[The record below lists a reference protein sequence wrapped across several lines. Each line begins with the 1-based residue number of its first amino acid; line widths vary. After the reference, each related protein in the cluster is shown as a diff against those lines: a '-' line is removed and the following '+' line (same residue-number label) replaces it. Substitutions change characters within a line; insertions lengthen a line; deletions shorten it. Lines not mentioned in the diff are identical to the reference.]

1 MGIVFK
7 QTSWNIVTI
16 TVAILIGGINTLYFY
31 PEFLREQY
39 YGLVV
44 FLLAT
49 SNLLQPLMSFGAQHT
64 IIKFFSSF
72 KNVKEKD
79 EFLSS
84 IIFLPLF
91 FILPVCFLVVQF
103 HDLIAEFL
111 SVKNPIIK
119 SYVWVIF
126 LVSFA
131 TSYFEVFYAW
141 SRVQFK
147 SIFGNILKEIYPR
160 IAVFILL
167 FLVSI
172 DILTKENFVWWLTGL
187 YYIRL
192 IIMIIYSLF
201 LYTPKFSVKIPN
213 NFKEILSYSI
223 YILLAGSAA
232 SFLID
237 IDKYMIPQKQ
247 AISQT
252 AYYAV
257 AVFIATVVEIPGRA
271 MFQIINPLVARSL
284 NENNIN
290 ELNDLYTKSS
300 INLLIIA
307 GLFFLV
313 ININIVP
320 FYNLM
325 SSSSYGDAI
334 WVVLMISLS
343 KLILMSFGCGPAILA
358 TSKFY
363 KITLPFSIFM
373 AVSVYFLND
382 ILIDIYSING
392 AALSTLIVVI
402 FFTFFKI
409 LYIKFK
415 LDIIPYSIH
424 TIKVLAIIL
433 FTFFIFV
440 GIDNDGRLFYFLF
453 SDLEFEFSNVLEII
467 FNSVL
472 VSSLYLYIVYK
483 SKSSKSVNNFINK
496 LLRGNFRL

>member
-16 TVAILIGGINTLYFY
+16 TVAILIGGVNTLYFY

-72 KNVKEKD
+72 KNIKEKD

-271 MFQIINPLVARSL
+271 MFQIINPLVAKAL
-284 NENNIN
+284 NEENFV
-290 ELNDLYTKSS
+290 ELKNLYKQSS
-300 INLLIIA
+300 ENLLIVC
-307 GLFFLV
+307 GLFFLL
-313 ININIVP
+313 INLNIDS
-320 FYNLM
+320 FYMFLNNQEY
-325 SSSSYGDAI
+325 SDASL
-334 WVVLMISLS
+334 VVLIISS
-343 KLILMSFGCGPAILA
+343 AKLIQMSFGCGPAILA

-363 KITLPFSIFM
+363 KITLPFSIAM

-382 ILIDIYSING
+382 YLIDLYGING
-392 AALSTLIVVI
+392 AAISTFIVLLIFTVLKIIYIRYKVKLQPFNFNSIKIFTSILLIYFFNSYINLELSPLIE
-402 FFTFFKI
+402 
-409 LYIKFK
+409 
-415 LDIIPYSIH
+415 IIIRSI
-424 TIKVLAIIL
+424 IIL
-433 FTFFIFV
+433 IT
-440 GIDNDGRLFYFLF
+440 Y
-453 SDLEFEFSNVLEII
+453 
-467 FNSVL
+467 VL
-472 VSSLYLYIVYK
+472 VIYFFGV
-483 SKSSKSVNNFINK
+483 SKKMKDLLNTNF
-496 LLRGNFRL
+496 

>member
-16 TVAILIGGINTLYFY
+16 TIAILIGGINTLYFY

-271 MFQIINPLVARSL
+271 MFQIINPLVAKAL
-284 NENNIN
+284 NEENFV
-290 ELNDLYTKSS
+290 ELKNLYKQSS
-300 INLLIIA
+300 ENLLIVC
-307 GLFFLV
+307 GLFFLL
-313 ININIVP
+313 INLNIDS
-320 FYNLM
+320 FYMFLNNQEY
-325 SSSSYGDAI
+325 SDASL
-334 WVVLMISLS
+334 VVLIISS
-343 KLILMSFGCGPAILA
+343 AKLIQMSFGCGPAILA

-363 KITLPFSIFM
+363 KITLPFSIAM

-382 ILIDIYSING
+382 YLIDLYGING
-392 AALSTLIVVI
+392 AAISTFIVLLIFTMLKIIYIRYKVKLQPFNFNSIKIFTSILLIYFFNSYINLELSPLIE
-402 FFTFFKI
+402 
-409 LYIKFK
+409 
-415 LDIIPYSIH
+415 IIIRSI
-424 TIKVLAIIL
+424 IIL
-433 FTFFIFV
+433 IT
-440 GIDNDGRLFYFLF
+440 Y
-453 SDLEFEFSNVLEII
+453 
-467 FNSVL
+467 VL
-472 VSSLYLYIVYK
+472 VIYFFGV
-483 SKSSKSVNNFINK
+483 SKKMKDLLNTNF
-496 LLRGNFRL
+496 

>member
-72 KNVKEKD
+72 KNIKEKD

-192 IIMIIYSLF
+192 AIMIIYSLF

-271 MFQIINPLVARSL
+271 MFQIINPLVAKAL
-284 NENNIN
+284 NEENFV
-290 ELNDLYTKSS
+290 ELKNLYKQSS
-300 INLLIIA
+300 ENLLIVC
-307 GLFFLV
+307 GLFFLL
-313 ININIVP
+313 INLNIDS
-320 FYNLM
+320 FYMLLNNQEYSNASL
-325 SSSSYGDAI
+325 
-334 WVVLMISLS
+334 VVLIISS
-343 KLILMSFGCGPAILA
+343 AKLIQMSFGCGPAILA

-363 KITLPFSIFM
+363 KITLPFSIAM

-382 ILIDIYSING
+382 YLIDLYGING
-392 AALSTLIVVI
+392 AAISTFIVLLIFTVLKIIYIRYKVKLQPFNFNSIKIFTSILLIYFFNSYINLELSPLIE
-402 FFTFFKI
+402 
-409 LYIKFK
+409 
-415 LDIIPYSIH
+415 IIIRSI
-424 TIKVLAIIL
+424 IIL
-433 FTFFIFV
+433 IT
-440 GIDNDGRLFYFLF
+440 Y
-453 SDLEFEFSNVLEII
+453 
-467 FNSVL
+467 VL
-472 VSSLYLYIVYK
+472 VIYFFGV
-483 SKSSKSVNNFINK
+483 SKKMKDLLNTNF
-496 LLRGNFRL
+496 

>member
-72 KNVKEKD
+72 KNSKEKD

-201 LYTPKFSVKIPN
+201 LYTPKFSVKIPK
-213 NFKEILSYSI
+213 NFKEILLYSI

-271 MFQIINPLVARSL
+271 MFQIINPLVAKAL
-284 NENNIN
+284 NEENFV
-290 ELNDLYTKSS
+290 ELKNLYKQSS
-300 INLLIIA
+300 ENLLIVC
-307 GLFFLV
+307 GLFFLL
-313 ININIVP
+313 INLNIDS
-320 FYNLM
+320 FYMLLNNQEY
-325 SSSSYGDAI
+325 SDASL
-334 WVVLMISLS
+334 VVLIISS
-343 KLILMSFGCGPAILA
+343 AKLIQMSFGCGPAILA

-363 KITLPFSIFM
+363 KITLPFSIAM

-382 ILIDIYSING
+382 YLIDLYGING
-392 AALSTLIVVI
+392 AAISTFIVLLIFTVLKIIYIRYKVKLQPFNFNSIKIFTSILLIYFFNSYINLELSPLIE
-402 FFTFFKI
+402 
-409 LYIKFK
+409 
-415 LDIIPYSIH
+415 IIIRSI
-424 TIKVLAIIL
+424 IIL
-433 FTFFIFV
+433 MTYVIIIYFFGV
-440 GIDNDGRLFYFLF
+440 
-453 SDLEFEFSNVLEII
+453 SKKMKDLLNT
-467 FNSVL
+467 
-472 VSSLYLYIVYK
+472 
-483 SKSSKSVNNFINK
+483 NF
-496 LLRGNFRL
+496 

>member
-72 KNVKEKD
+72 KNIKEKD

-91 FILPVCFLVVQF
+91 FILPICFLVVQF

-271 MFQIINPLVARSL
+271 MFQIINPLVAKAL
-284 NENNIN
+284 NEENFV
-290 ELNDLYTKSS
+290 ELKNLYKQSS
-300 INLLIIA
+300 ENLLIVC
-307 GLFFLV
+307 GLFFLL
-313 ININIVP
+313 INLNIDS
-320 FYNLM
+320 FYMFLNNQEY
-325 SSSSYGDAI
+325 SDASL
-334 WVVLMISLS
+334 VVLIISS
-343 KLILMSFGCGPAILA
+343 AKLIQMSFGCGPAILA

-363 KITLPFSIFM
+363 KITLPFSIAM

-382 ILIDIYSING
+382 YLIDLYGING
-392 AALSTLIVVI
+392 AAISTFIVLLIFTVLKIIYIRYKVKLQPFNFNSIKIFTSILLIYFFNSYINLELSPLIE
-402 FFTFFKI
+402 
-409 LYIKFK
+409 
-415 LDIIPYSIH
+415 IIIRSI
-424 TIKVLAIIL
+424 IIL
-433 FTFFIFV
+433 IT
-440 GIDNDGRLFYFLF
+440 Y
-453 SDLEFEFSNVLEII
+453 
-467 FNSVL
+467 VL
-472 VSSLYLYIVYK
+472 VINFFGV
-483 SKSSKSVNNFINK
+483 SKKMKDLLNTNF
-496 LLRGNFRL
+496 

>member
-72 KNVKEKD
+72 KNSKEKD

-141 SRVQFK
+141 SRVHFK

-271 MFQIINPLVARSL
+271 MFQIINPLVAKAL
-284 NENNIN
+284 NEENFV
-290 ELNDLYTKSS
+290 ELKNLYKQSS
-300 INLLIIA
+300 ENLLIVC
-307 GLFFLV
+307 GLFFLL
-313 ININIVP
+313 INLNIDS
-320 FYNLM
+320 FYMLLNNQEY
-325 SSSSYGDAI
+325 SDASL
-334 WVVLMISLS
+334 VVLIISS
-343 KLILMSFGCGPAILA
+343 AKLIQMSFGCGPAILA

-363 KITLPFSIFM
+363 KITLPFSIAM

-382 ILIDIYSING
+382 YLIDLYGING
-392 AALSTLIVVI
+392 AAISTFIVLLIFTVLKIIYIRYKVKLQPFNFNSIKIFTSILLIYFFNSHINLELSPLIE
-402 FFTFFKI
+402 
-409 LYIKFK
+409 
-415 LDIIPYSIH
+415 IIIRSI
-424 TIKVLAIIL
+424 IIL
-433 FTFFIFV
+433 IM
-440 GIDNDGRLFYFLF
+440 Y
-453 SDLEFEFSNVLEII
+453 
-467 FNSVL
+467 VL
-472 VSSLYLYIVYK
+472 VIYFFGV
-483 SKSSKSVNNFINK
+483 SKKMKDLLNTNF
-496 LLRGNFRL
+496 

>member
-72 KNVKEKD
+72 KNIKEKD

-192 IIMIIYSLF
+192 AIMILYSLF

-247 AISQT
+247 AISHT

-271 MFQIINPLVARSL
+271 MFQIINPLVAKAL
-284 NENNIN
+284 NEENFV
-290 ELNDLYTKSS
+290 ELKNLYKQSS
-300 INLLIIA
+300 ENLLIVC
-307 GLFFLV
+307 GLFFLL
-313 ININIVP
+313 INLNIDS
-320 FYNLM
+320 FYMLLNNQEYSNASL
-325 SSSSYGDAI
+325 
-334 WVVLMISLS
+334 VVLIISS
-343 KLILMSFGCGPAILA
+343 AKLIQMSFGCGPAILA

-363 KITLPFSIFM
+363 KITLPFSIAM

-382 ILIDIYSING
+382 YLIDLYGING
-392 AALSTLIVVI
+392 AAISTFIVLLIFTVLKIIYIRYKVKLQPFNFNSIKIFTSILLIYFFNSYINLELSPLI
-402 FFTFFKI
+402 
-409 LYIKFK
+409 
-415 LDIIPYSIH
+415 
-424 TIKVLAIIL
+424 
-433 FTFFIFV
+433 
-440 GIDNDGRLFYFLF
+440 
-453 SDLEFEFSNVLEII
+453 EII
-467 FNSVL
+467 IRSVIIIMTYL
-472 VSSLYLYIVYK
+472 LIIYFFGVSK
-483 SKSSKSVNNFINK
+483 KNERFIK
-496 LLRGNFRL
+496 Y

>member
-271 MFQIINPLVARSL
+271 MFQIINPLVAKAL
-284 NENNIN
+284 NEENFV
-290 ELNDLYTKSS
+290 ELKNLYKQSS
-300 INLLIIA
+300 ENLLIVC
-307 GLFFLV
+307 GLFFLL
-313 ININIVP
+313 INLNIDS
-320 FYNLM
+320 FYMLLNNQEY
-325 SSSSYGDAI
+325 SDASL
-334 WVVLMISLS
+334 VVLIISS
-343 KLILMSFGCGPAILA
+343 AKLIQMSFGCGPAILA

-363 KITLPFSIFM
+363 KITLPFSIAM

-382 ILIDIYSING
+382 YLIDLYGING
-392 AALSTLIVVI
+392 AAISTFIVLLIFTVLKIIYIRYKVKLQPFNFNSIKIFTSILLIYFFNSYINLELSPLIE
-402 FFTFFKI
+402 
-409 LYIKFK
+409 
-415 LDIIPYSIH
+415 IIIRSI
-424 TIKVLAIIL
+424 IIL
-433 FTFFIFV
+433 IT
-440 GIDNDGRLFYFLF
+440 Y
-453 SDLEFEFSNVLEII
+453 
-467 FNSVL
+467 VL
-472 VSSLYLYIVYK
+472 VINFFGV
-483 SKSSKSVNNFINK
+483 SKKMKDLLNTNF
-496 LLRGNFRL
+496 

>member
-72 KNVKEKD
+72 KNIKEKD

-213 NFKEILSYSI
+213 NYKEILSYSI

-271 MFQIINPLVARSL
+271 MFQIINPLVAKAL
-284 NENNIN
+284 NEENFV
-290 ELNDLYTKSS
+290 ELKNLYKQSS
-300 INLLIIA
+300 ENLLIVC
-307 GLFFLV
+307 GLFFLL
-313 ININIVP
+313 INLNIDS
-320 FYNLM
+320 FYMLLNNQEYSNASL
-325 SSSSYGDAI
+325 
-334 WVVLMISLS
+334 VVLIISS
-343 KLILMSFGCGPAILA
+343 AKLIQMSFGCGPAILA

-363 KITLPFSIFM
+363 KITLPFSIAM

-382 ILIDIYSING
+382 YLIDLFGING
-392 AALSTLIVVI
+392 AAISTFIVLLIFTVLKIIYIRYKVKLQPFNFNSIKIFTSILLIYFFNSYINLELSPLIE
-402 FFTFFKI
+402 
-409 LYIKFK
+409 
-415 LDIIPYSIH
+415 IIIRSI
-424 TIKVLAIIL
+424 IIL
-433 FTFFIFV
+433 IT
-440 GIDNDGRLFYFLF
+440 Y
-453 SDLEFEFSNVLEII
+453 
-467 FNSVL
+467 VL
-472 VSSLYLYIVYK
+472 VIYFFGV
-483 SKSSKSVNNFINK
+483 SKKMKDLLNTNF
-496 LLRGNFRL
+496 

>member
-16 TVAILIGGINTLYFY
+16 TVAILIGGVNTLYFY

-72 KNVKEKD
+72 KNSKEKD

-213 NFKEILSYSI
+213 NFKEILLYSI

-271 MFQIINPLVARSL
+271 MFQIINPLVAKAL
-284 NENNIN
+284 NEENFV
-290 ELNDLYTKSS
+290 ELKNLYKQSS
-300 INLLIIA
+300 ENLLIVC
-307 GLFFLV
+307 GLFFLL
-313 ININIVP
+313 INLNIDS
-320 FYNLM
+320 FYMLLNNQEY
-325 SSSSYGDAI
+325 SDASL
-334 WVVLMISLS
+334 VVLIISS
-343 KLILMSFGCGPAILA
+343 AKLIQMSFGCGPAILA

-363 KITLPFSIFM
+363 KITLPFSIAM
-373 AVSVYFLND
+373 AVSVYFLNEY
-382 ILIDIYSING
+382 LIDLYGING
-392 AALSTLIVVI
+392 AAISTFIVLLI
-402 FFTFFKI
+402 FTVLKI
-409 LYIKFK
+409 IYIRYKVK
-415 LDIIPYSIH
+415 LQPFNFNS
-424 TIKVLAIIL
+424 IKVFTSIL
-433 FTFFIFV
+433 LIYFFNSYI
-440 GIDNDGRLFYFLF
+440 N
-453 SDLEFEFSNVLEII
+453 LELSPLIEII
-467 FNSVL
+467 IRSVIIIMTYL
-472 VSSLYLYIVYK
+472 LIIYFFGVSKKMKDLL
-483 SKSSKSVNNFINK
+483 NTNF
-496 LLRGNFRL
+496 

>member
-16 TVAILIGGINTLYFY
+16 TIAILIGGINTLYFY

-72 KNVKEKD
+72 KNIKEKD

-271 MFQIINPLVARSL
+271 MFQIINPLVAKAL
-284 NENNIN
+284 NEENFI
-290 ELNDLYTKSS
+290 ELKNLYSQSS
-300 INLLIIA
+300 ENLLIVC
-307 GLFFLV
+307 GLFFLL
-313 ININIVP
+313 INLNIDS
-320 FYNLM
+320 FYMLLNNQEYSNASL
-325 SSSSYGDAI
+325 
-334 WVVLMISLS
+334 VVLIISS
-343 KLILMSFGCGPAILA
+343 AKLIQMSFGCGPAILA

-363 KITLPFSIFM
+363 KITLPFSIAM

-382 ILIDIYSING
+382 YLIDLYGING
-392 AALSTLIVVI
+392 AAISTFIVLLIFTVLKIIYIRYKVKLQPFNFNSIKIFTSILLIYFFNSYINLELSPLIE
-402 FFTFFKI
+402 
-409 LYIKFK
+409 
-415 LDIIPYSIH
+415 IIIRSI
-424 TIKVLAIIL
+424 IIL
-433 FTFFIFV
+433 ITYVLIIYFFGV
-440 GIDNDGRLFYFLF
+440 
-453 SDLEFEFSNVLEII
+453 SKKMKDLLNT
-467 FNSVL
+467 
-472 VSSLYLYIVYK
+472 
-483 SKSSKSVNNFINK
+483 NF
-496 LLRGNFRL
+496 

>member
-16 TVAILIGGINTLYFY
+16 TVAILIGGVNTLYFY

-72 KNVKEKD
+72 KNSKEKD

-271 MFQIINPLVARSL
+271 MFQIINPLVAKAL
-284 NENNIN
+284 NEENFV
-290 ELNDLYTKSS
+290 ELKNLYKQSS
-300 INLLIIA
+300 ENLLIVC
-307 GLFFLV
+307 GLFFLL
-313 ININIVP
+313 INLNIDS
-320 FYNLM
+320 FYMFLNNQEY
-325 SSSSYGDAI
+325 SDASL
-334 WVVLMISLS
+334 VVLIISS
-343 KLILMSFGCGPAILA
+343 AKLIQMSVGCGPAILA

-363 KITLPFSIFM
+363 KITLPFSIAM

-382 ILIDIYSING
+382 YLIDLYGING
-392 AALSTLIVVI
+392 AAISTFIVLLIFTVLKIIYIRYKVKLQPFNFNSIKI
-402 FFTFFKI
+402 FTSILLIYFFNS
-409 LYIKFK
+409 YINLEFSP
-415 LDIIPYSIH
+415 LIEIIIRSI
-424 TIKVLAIIL
+424 IIL
-433 FTFFIFV
+433 ITYVFVIDFFGV
-440 GIDNDGRLFYFLF
+440 
-453 SDLEFEFSNVLEII
+453 SKKMKDLLNT
-467 FNSVL
+467 
-472 VSSLYLYIVYK
+472 
-483 SKSSKSVNNFINK
+483 NF
-496 LLRGNFRL
+496 

>member
-16 TVAILIGGINTLYFY
+16 TVAILIGGVNTLYFY

-72 KNVKEKD
+72 KNINEKD

-141 SRVQFK
+141 SRVHFK

-192 IIMIIYSLF
+192 IIIIIYSLF

-271 MFQIINPLVARSL
+271 MFQIINPLVAKAL
-284 NENNIN
+284 NEENFV
-290 ELNDLYTKSS
+290 ELKNLYKQSS
-300 INLLIIA
+300 ENLLIVC
-307 GLFFLV
+307 GLFFLL
-313 ININIVP
+313 INLNIDS
-320 FYNLM
+320 FYMLLNNQEY
-325 SSSSYGDAI
+325 SDASL
-334 WVVLMISLS
+334 VVLIISS
-343 KLILMSFGCGPAILA
+343 AKLIQMSFGCGPAILA

-363 KITLPFSIFM
+363 KITLPFSIAM

-382 ILIDIYSING
+382 YLIDLYGING
-392 AALSTLIVVI
+392 AAISTFIVLLIFTVLKIIYIRYKVKLQPFNFNSIKIFTSILLIYFFNSYINLELSPLIE
-402 FFTFFKI
+402 
-409 LYIKFK
+409 
-415 LDIIPYSIH
+415 IIIRSI
-424 TIKVLAIIL
+424 IIL
-433 FTFFIFV
+433 ITYVLIIYFFGV
-440 GIDNDGRLFYFLF
+440 
-453 SDLEFEFSNVLEII
+453 SKKMKDLLNT
-467 FNSVL
+467 
-472 VSSLYLYIVYK
+472 
-483 SKSSKSVNNFINK
+483 NF
-496 LLRGNFRL
+496 

>member
-271 MFQIINPLVARSL
+271 MFQIINPLVAKAL
-284 NENNIN
+284 NEENFV
-290 ELNDLYTKSS
+290 ELKNLYKQSS
-300 INLLIIA
+300 ENLLIVC
-307 GLFFLV
+307 GLFFLL
-313 ININIVP
+313 INLNIDS
-320 FYNLM
+320 FYMFLNNQEY
-325 SSSSYGDAI
+325 SDASL
-334 WVVLMISLS
+334 VVLIISS
-343 KLILMSFGCGPAILA
+343 AKLIQMSFGCGPAILA

-363 KITLPFSIFM
+363 KITLPFSIAM
-373 AVSVYFLND
+373 AVSVYFFND
-382 ILIDIYSING
+382 YLIDLYGING
-392 AALSTLIVVI
+392 AAISTFIVLLIFTVLKIIYIRYKVKLQPFNFNSIKIFTSILLIYFFNSYINLELSPLIE
-402 FFTFFKI
+402 
-409 LYIKFK
+409 
-415 LDIIPYSIH
+415 IIIRSI
-424 TIKVLAIIL
+424 IIL
-433 FTFFIFV
+433 IT
-440 GIDNDGRLFYFLF
+440 Y
-453 SDLEFEFSNVLEII
+453 
-467 FNSVL
+467 VL
-472 VSSLYLYIVYK
+472 VIYFFGV
-483 SKSSKSVNNFINK
+483 SKKMKDLLNTNF
-496 LLRGNFRL
+496 

>member
-49 SNLLQPLMSFGAQHT
+49 SNLLQPIMSFGAQHT

-72 KNVKEKD
+72 KNIKEKD

-141 SRVQFK
+141 SRVHFK

-160 IAVFILL
+160 ISVFILL

-201 LYTPKFSVKIPN
+201 LYTPKFSVKIPD

-271 MFQIINPLVARSL
+271 MFQIINPLVAKAL
-284 NENNIN
+284 NEENFI
-290 ELNDLYTKSS
+290 ELKNLYSQSS
-300 INLLIIA
+300 ENLLIVC
-307 GLFFLV
+307 GLFFLL
-313 ININIVP
+313 INLNIDS
-320 FYNLM
+320 FYMLLNNQEYSNASL
-325 SSSSYGDAI
+325 
-334 WVVLMISLS
+334 VVLIISS
-343 KLILMSFGCGPAILA
+343 AKLIQMSFGCGPAILA

-363 KITLPFSIFM
+363 KITLPFSIAM

-382 ILIDIYSING
+382 YLIDLYGING
-392 AALSTLIVVI
+392 AAISTFIVLLIFTVLKIIYIRYKVKLQPFNFNSIKIFASILLIYFFNSYINLELSPLIE
-402 FFTFFKI
+402 
-409 LYIKFK
+409 
-415 LDIIPYSIH
+415 IIIRS
-424 TIKVLAIIL
+424 KIIL
-433 FTFFIFV
+433 IT
-440 GIDNDGRLFYFLF
+440 Y
-453 SDLEFEFSNVLEII
+453 
-467 FNSVL
+467 VL
-472 VSSLYLYIVYK
+472 VVYFFGV
-483 SKSSKSVNNFINK
+483 SKKMKDLLNTNF
-496 LLRGNFRL
+496 

>member
-72 KNVKEKD
+72 KNIKEKD

-201 LYTPKFSVKIPN
+201 LYTPKFSIKIPN

-271 MFQIINPLVARSL
+271 MFQIINPLVAKAL
-284 NENNIN
+284 NEENFV
-290 ELNDLYTKSS
+290 ELKNLYKQSS
-300 INLLIIA
+300 ENLLIVC
-307 GLFFLV
+307 GLFFLL
-313 ININIVP
+313 INLNIDS
-320 FYNLM
+320 FYMLLNNQEY
-325 SSSSYGDAI
+325 SDASL
-334 WVVLMISLS
+334 VVLIISS
-343 KLILMSFGCGPAILA
+343 AKLIQMSFGCGPAILA

-363 KITLPFSIFM
+363 KITLPFSIAM

-382 ILIDIYSING
+382 YLIDLYGING
-392 AALSTLIVVI
+392 AAISTFIVLLIFTVLKIIYIRYKVKLQPFNFNSIKIFTSILLIYFFNSYINLELSPLIE
-402 FFTFFKI
+402 
-409 LYIKFK
+409 
-415 LDIIPYSIH
+415 IIIRS
-424 TIKVLAIIL
+424 VIIL
-433 FTFFIFV
+433 MTYLLIIYFFGV
-440 GIDNDGRLFYFLF
+440 
-453 SDLEFEFSNVLEII
+453 SKKMKDLLNT
-467 FNSVL
+467 
-472 VSSLYLYIVYK
+472 
-483 SKSSKSVNNFINK
+483 NF
-496 LLRGNFRL
+496 

>member
-72 KNVKEKD
+72 KNINEKD

-160 IAVFILL
+160 IAVFVLL

-271 MFQIINPLVARSL
+271 MFQIINPLVAKAL
-284 NENNIN
+284 NEENFV
-290 ELNDLYTKSS
+290 ELKNLYKQSS
-300 INLLIIA
+300 KNLLIVC
-307 GLFFLV
+307 GLFFLL
-313 ININIVP
+313 INLNIDS
-320 FYNLM
+320 FYMLLNNQEYSNASL
-325 SSSSYGDAI
+325 
-334 WVVLMISLS
+334 VVLIISS
-343 KLILMSFGCGPAILA
+343 AKLIQMSFGCGPAILA

-363 KITLPFSIFM
+363 KITLPFSIAM

-382 ILIDIYSING
+382 YLIDLYGING
-392 AALSTLIVVI
+392 AAISTFIVLLIFTVLKIIYIRYKVKLQPFNFNSIKIFTSILLIYFFNSYINLELSPLIE
-402 FFTFFKI
+402 
-409 LYIKFK
+409 
-415 LDIIPYSIH
+415 IIIRS
-424 TIKVLAIIL
+424 VIIL
-433 FTFFIFV
+433 MTYLLIIYFFGV
-440 GIDNDGRLFYFLF
+440 
-453 SDLEFEFSNVLEII
+453 SKKMKDLLDADF
-467 FNSVL
+467 
-472 VSSLYLYIVYK
+472 
-483 SKSSKSVNNFINK
+483 
-496 LLRGNFRL
+496 

>member
-72 KNVKEKD
+72 KNIKEKD

-271 MFQIINPLVARSL
+271 MFQIINPLVAKAL
-284 NENNIN
+284 NEENFI
-290 ELNDLYTKSS
+290 ELKNLYSQSS
-300 INLLIIA
+300 ENLLMLC
-307 GLFFLV
+307 GLFFLL
-313 ININIVP
+313 INLNIDS
-320 FYNLM
+320 FYMLLNNQEYSNASL
-325 SSSSYGDAI
+325 
-334 WVVLMISLS
+334 VVLIISS
-343 KLILMSFGCGPAILA
+343 AKLIQMSFGCGPAILA

-363 KITLPFSIFM
+363 KITLPFSIAM

-382 ILIDIYSING
+382 YLIDLYGING
-392 AALSTLIVVI
+392 AAISTFIVLLIFTVLKIIYIRYKVKLQPFNFNSIKIFTSILLIYFFNSYINLELSPLIE
-402 FFTFFKI
+402 
-409 LYIKFK
+409 
-415 LDIIPYSIH
+415 IIIRSI
-424 TIKVLAIIL
+424 IIL
-433 FTFFIFV
+433 ITYVLIIYFFGV
-440 GIDNDGRLFYFLF
+440 
-453 SDLEFEFSNVLEII
+453 SKKMKDLLNT
-467 FNSVL
+467 
-472 VSSLYLYIVYK
+472 
-483 SKSSKSVNNFINK
+483 NF
-496 LLRGNFRL
+496 

>member
-147 SIFGNILKEIYPR
+147 SIFGNILKEVYPR

-271 MFQIINPLVARSL
+271 MFQIINPLVAKAL
-284 NENNIN
+284 NEENFI
-290 ELNDLYTKSS
+290 ELKNLYTLSS
-300 INLLIIA
+300 ENLLIVC
-307 GLFFLV
+307 GLFFLL
-313 ININIVP
+313 INLNIDS
-320 FYNLM
+320 FYMLLNNQEY
-325 SSSSYGDAI
+325 SDASL
-334 WVVLMISLS
+334 VVLIISS
-343 KLILMSFGCGPAILA
+343 AKLIQMSFGCGPAILA

-363 KITLPFSIFM
+363 KITLPFSIAM

-382 ILIDIYSING
+382 YLIDLYGING
-392 AALSTLIVVI
+392 AAISTFIVLLIFTVLKIIYIRYKVKLQPFNFNSIKIFTSILLIYFFNSYINLELSPLIE
-402 FFTFFKI
+402 
-409 LYIKFK
+409 
-415 LDIIPYSIH
+415 IIIRSI
-424 TIKVLAIIL
+424 IIL
-433 FTFFIFV
+433 IT
-440 GIDNDGRLFYFLF
+440 Y
-453 SDLEFEFSNVLEII
+453 
-467 FNSVL
+467 VL
-472 VSSLYLYIVYK
+472 VIYFFGV
-483 SKSSKSVNNFINK
+483 SKKMKDLLNTNF
-496 LLRGNFRL
+496 

>member
-16 TVAILIGGINTLYFY
+16 TIAILIGGINTLYFY

-271 MFQIINPLVARSL
+271 MFQIINPLVAKAL
-284 NENNIN
+284 NEENFV
-290 ELNDLYTKSS
+290 ELKNLYKQSS
-300 INLLIIA
+300 ENLLIVC
-307 GLFFLV
+307 GLFFLL
-313 ININIVP
+313 INLNIDS
-320 FYNLM
+320 FYMLLNNQEY
-325 SSSSYGDAI
+325 SDASL
-334 WVVLMISLS
+334 VVLIISS
-343 KLILMSFGCGPAILA
+343 AKLIQMSFGCGPAILA

-363 KITLPFSIFM
+363 KITLPFSIAM

-382 ILIDIYSING
+382 YLIDLYGING
-392 AALSTLIVVI
+392 AAISTFIVLLIFTVLKIIYIRYKVKLQPFNFNSIKIFTSILLIYFFNSYINLELSPLIE
-402 FFTFFKI
+402 
-409 LYIKFK
+409 
-415 LDIIPYSIH
+415 IIIRSI
-424 TIKVLAIIL
+424 IIL
-433 FTFFIFV
+433 IT
-440 GIDNDGRLFYFLF
+440 Y
-453 SDLEFEFSNVLEII
+453 
-467 FNSVL
+467 VL
-472 VSSLYLYIVYK
+472 VIYFFGV
-483 SKSSKSVNNFINK
+483 SKKMKDLLNTNF
-496 LLRGNFRL
+496 

>member
-72 KNVKEKD
+72 KNIKEKD

-213 NFKEILSYSI
+213 NFKEILLYSI

-271 MFQIINPLVARSL
+271 MFQIINPLVAKAL
-284 NENNIN
+284 NEENFV
-290 ELNDLYTKSS
+290 ELKNLYKQSS
-300 INLLIIA
+300 ENLLIVC
-307 GLFFLV
+307 GLFFLL
-313 ININIVP
+313 INLNIDS
-320 FYNLM
+320 FYMLLNNQDY
-325 SSSSYGDAI
+325 SDASL
-334 WVVLMISLS
+334 VVLIISS
-343 KLILMSFGCGPAILA
+343 AKLIQMSFGCGPAILA

-363 KITLPFSIFM
+363 RITLPFSIAM

-382 ILIDIYSING
+382 YLIDLYGING
-392 AALSTLIVVI
+392 AAISTFIVLLIFTVLKIIYIRYKVKLQPFNFNSIKIFTSILLIYFFNSYINLELSPLIE
-402 FFTFFKI
+402 
-409 LYIKFK
+409 
-415 LDIIPYSIH
+415 IIIRS
-424 TIKVLAIIL
+424 VIIL
-433 FTFFIFV
+433 MTYVIIIYFFGV
-440 GIDNDGRLFYFLF
+440 
-453 SDLEFEFSNVLEII
+453 SKKMKDLLNT
-467 FNSVL
+467 
-472 VSSLYLYIVYK
+472 
-483 SKSSKSVNNFINK
+483 NF
-496 LLRGNFRL
+496 

>member
-72 KNVKEKD
+72 KNIKEKD

-192 IIMIIYSLF
+192 AIMIIYSLF

-271 MFQIINPLVARSL
+271 MFQIINPLVAKAL
-284 NENNIN
+284 NEENFI
-290 ELNDLYTKSS
+290 ELKNLYSQSS
-300 INLLIIA
+300 ENLLIVC
-307 GLFFLV
+307 GLFFLL
-313 ININIVP
+313 INLNIDS
-320 FYNLM
+320 FYMLLNNQEY
-325 SSSSYGDAI
+325 SDASL
-334 WVVLMISLS
+334 VVLIISS
-343 KLILMSFGCGPAILA
+343 AKLIQMSFGCGPAILA

-363 KITLPFSIFM
+363 KITLPFSIAM

-382 ILIDIYSING
+382 YLIDLYGING
-392 AALSTLIVVI
+392 AAISTFIVLLIFTVLKIIYIRYKVKLQPFNFNSIKIFTSILLIYFFNSYINLELSPLIE
-402 FFTFFKI
+402 
-409 LYIKFK
+409 
-415 LDIIPYSIH
+415 IIIRSI
-424 TIKVLAIIL
+424 IIL
-433 FTFFIFV
+433 ITYVLIIYFFGV
-440 GIDNDGRLFYFLF
+440 
-453 SDLEFEFSNVLEII
+453 SKKMKDLLNT
-467 FNSVL
+467 
-472 VSSLYLYIVYK
+472 
-483 SKSSKSVNNFINK
+483 NF
-496 LLRGNFRL
+496 

>member
-16 TVAILIGGINTLYFY
+16 TVAILIGGVNTLYFY
-31 PEFLREQY
+31 PEFLKEQY

-72 KNVKEKD
+72 KNSKEKD

-271 MFQIINPLVARSL
+271 MFQIINPLVAKAL
-284 NENNIN
+284 NEENFV
-290 ELNDLYTKSS
+290 ELKNLYKQSS
-300 INLLIIA
+300 ENLLIVC
-307 GLFFLV
+307 GLFFLL
-313 ININIVP
+313 INLNIDS
-320 FYNLM
+320 FYMLLNNQEYSNASL
-325 SSSSYGDAI
+325 
-334 WVVLMISLS
+334 VVLIISS
-343 KLILMSFGCGPAILA
+343 AKLIQMSFGCGPAILA

-363 KITLPFSIFM
+363 KITLPFSIAM

-382 ILIDIYSING
+382 YLIDLFGING
-392 AALSTLIVVI
+392 AAISTFIVLLIFTVLKIIYIRYKVKLQPFNFNSIKIFTSILLIYFFNSYINLELSPLIE
-402 FFTFFKI
+402 
-409 LYIKFK
+409 
-415 LDIIPYSIH
+415 IIIRSI
-424 TIKVLAIIL
+424 IIL
-433 FTFFIFV
+433 IT
-440 GIDNDGRLFYFLF
+440 Y
-453 SDLEFEFSNVLEII
+453 
-467 FNSVL
+467 VL
-472 VSSLYLYIVYK
+472 VIYFFGV
-483 SKSSKSVNNFINK
+483 SKKIKDLLNTNF
-496 LLRGNFRL
+496 

>member
-16 TVAILIGGINTLYFY
+16 TIAILIGGINTLYFY

-72 KNVKEKD
+72 KNIKEKD

-213 NFKEILSYSI
+213 NYKEILSYSI

-271 MFQIINPLVARSL
+271 MFQIINPLVAKAL
-284 NENNIN
+284 NEENFV
-290 ELNDLYTKSS
+290 ELKNLYKQSS
-300 INLLIIA
+300 ENLLIVC
-307 GLFFLV
+307 GLFFLL
-313 ININIVP
+313 INLNIDS
-320 FYNLM
+320 FYMLLNNQEYSNASL
-325 SSSSYGDAI
+325 
-334 WVVLMISLS
+334 VVLIISS
-343 KLILMSFGCGPAILA
+343 AKLIQMSFGCGPAILA

-363 KITLPFSIFM
+363 KITLPFSIAM

-382 ILIDIYSING
+382 YLIDLYGING
-392 AALSTLIVVI
+392 AAISTFIVLLIFTVLKIIYIRYKVKLQPFNFNSIKIFTSILLIYFFNSYINLELSPLIE
-402 FFTFFKI
+402 
-409 LYIKFK
+409 
-415 LDIIPYSIH
+415 IIIRSI
-424 TIKVLAIIL
+424 IIL
-433 FTFFIFV
+433 IT
-440 GIDNDGRLFYFLF
+440 Y
-453 SDLEFEFSNVLEII
+453 
-467 FNSVL
+467 VL
-472 VSSLYLYIVYK
+472 VIYFFGV
-483 SKSSKSVNNFINK
+483 SKKMKDLLNTNF
-496 LLRGNFRL
+496 